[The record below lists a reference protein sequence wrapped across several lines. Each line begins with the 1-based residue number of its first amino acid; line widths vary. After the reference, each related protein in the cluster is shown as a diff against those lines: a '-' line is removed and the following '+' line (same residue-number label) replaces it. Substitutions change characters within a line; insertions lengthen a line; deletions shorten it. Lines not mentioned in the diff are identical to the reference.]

1 MLGSGSERWGPFD
14 SLESVKGRNC
24 GLTPC
29 TKCSQTFICWL
40 ACLSVGGSTTQRK
53 GRGNPLHTGYLVET
67 EVSSFKETWGLGRS
81 QGGGRG
87 RPQTR
92 TCSFTILPSEKHY
105 LTPILLGSGEA
116 VFIEQKWR
124 VEQKSGHLMEETEV
138 KKVTGAQSNG
148 KGGHLWGKDGVMKG
162 SGGQGRGCA

>member
-1 MLGSGSERWGPFD
+1 MQPWPPGQEADTPMHILPFRLAVDSGPVGRLVQDRSGSERWGPFD

-116 VFIEQKWR
+116 VFIEQK
-124 VEQKSGHLMEETEV
+124 
-138 KKVTGAQSNG
+138 
-148 KGGHLWGKDGVMKG
+148 
-162 SGGQGRGCA
+162 